1 MIKIRKAS
9 KSDIP
14 TLAPLFD
21 AYRVFYEQE
30 SDLKSAVTFLE
41 QRFDRGETVVFIAYS
56 NDIAIGFTQLFTS
69 FSSVSMR
76 AVFILNDLFVDPGY
90 RKQGVGELLLNRA
103 KEHCIE
109 HNYKG
114 LALETAVDNP
124 AQKLYER
131 LGWVKD
137 SHCFHYFWT
146 AG

>member
-1 MIKIRKAS
+1 MINIRKAN

-14 TLAPLFD
+14 ELAPLFD
-21 AYRVFYEQE
+21 AYRVFYEQK
-30 SDLKSAVTFLE
+30 SDLSGAVKFLE
-41 QRFDRGETVVFIAYS
+41 DRFYREETVVFLAYS
-56 NDIAIGFTQLFTS
+56 NETAIGFTQLFTS
-69 FSSVSMR
+69 FSSVSMQ
-76 AVFILNDLFVDPGY
+76 AVYILNDLFVDHNF

-103 KEHCIE
+103 KEFCIE
-109 HNYKG
+109 NNYKG

>member
-1 MIKIRKAS
+1 
-9 KSDIP
+9 
-14 TLAPLFD
+14 
-21 AYRVFYEQE
+21 
-30 SDLKSAVTFLE
+30 
-41 QRFDRGETVVFIAYS
+41 AYS
-56 NDIAIGFTQLFTS
+56 NETAIGFTQLFTS
-69 FSSVSMR
+69 FSSVSMQ
-76 AVFILNDLFVDPGY
+76 AVYILNDLFVDPEY

-103 KEHCIE
+103 KDHCIE
-109 HNYKG
+109 YNYKG